1 MIQAFVR
8 SVDDATLS
16 MTDSWEPTQ
25 TVADI
30 RHQWSECFK
39 VPLSNFVVQN
49 SNRETLP
56 DDCRLGT
63 IQTCAKD
70 VKIVILLV
78 KHALPLSFQVY
89 PGANRPVSLH
99 FLLSQSPEELLPHLK
114 NHFHIRPDR
123 EVRFMTKEGSVLEMD
138 TSLETQGVMADAT
151 ITIELQMQIH
161 VRNEWQPDREAFLFS
176 CFPKDP
182 LPELSPPRYL
192 RLEGFRLQPCASISE
207 VLPLLP
213 AVEEDIWMDL
223 CEERGLHVLTA
234 HGLQC
239 HPINTE
245 STLVNLDLGST
256 QSTCACAAKP
266 QEKNKSSS
274 LILHETT
281 PLLPALSGFKD
292 LEVGTLV
299 LADLISFKLDFGKSG
314 CRIVRLSG
322 RAKVGDLLERAA
334 SLMQT
339 RDVALFYR
347 EEHLTNLDMNL
358 SDLGITGSSA
368 VKVEKKPP
376 LVVSMKT
383 LSGRRTKLVVP
394 PNVYRLSYSNLR
406 VFHEAQEAQERRT
419 KRSIVAF
426 RCDGCKRHIV
436 PEEEDFQ
443 TVPSNCCKKKSL
455 SLTAVI
461 LQGKSL
467 LI

>member
-1 MIQAFVR
+1 MIQVFVR
-8 SVDDATLS
+8 SIDDPTLS
-16 MTDSWEPTQ
+16 VTDFWEPTQ

-30 RHQWSECFK
+30 RHRWSECFK

-63 IQTCAKD
+63 IPTCAKD
-70 VKIVILLV
+70 VEMVVLLV
-78 KHALPLSFQVY
+78 QHALPLSFQVY

-123 EVRFMTKEGSVLEMD
+123 EVRFTKEGSVLEMD
-138 TSLETQGVMADAT
+138 TSLKTQGVMANAT
-151 ITIELQMQIH
+151 ITIELEMQIH
-161 VRNEWQPDREAFLFS
+161 VRNEWQPEGGAFLFS
-176 CFPKDP
+176 CFPTDP
-182 LPELSPPRYL
+182 LPELSQPRYL
-192 RLEGFRLQPCASISE
+192 RLEGVLLPPCASISE

-256 QSTCACAAKP
+256 QSTCACATQP
-266 QEKNKSSS
+266 QEEIKSSS
-274 LILHETT
+274 PILHETT

-292 LEVGTLV
+292 IEVGTLV

-322 RAKVGDLLERAA
+322 RAKVGDLLQRAA

-347 EEHLTNLDMNL
+347 GQHLANLDMNL
-358 SDLGITGSSA
+358 SDLGINGSSA

-376 LVVSMKT
+376 LVVSMRT

-394 PNVYRLSYSNLR
+394 PNVYQLSYCNLR

-419 KRSIVAF
+419 KRSTVAF
-426 RCDGCKRHIV
+426 LCDGCKRHIV

-455 SLTAVI
+455 SLTAVV

-467 LI
+467 FI